1 MKKFLEAEVEITLLS
16 ATDDLLLGSTGTEM
30 DEPTEDPED

>member
-16 ATDDLLLGSTGTEM
+16 ATDDLLLGSTEM